1 MKKIALIPAR
11 IESKRFYGKLLEKL
25 SGVPIILRTYQSALE
40 TNVFDDVFVVT
51 HNDEIIDLM
60 KSINGKYLKSS
71 SDHESGTDR
80 IAEVSIDLQYD
91 IIVNLQGDEPFI
103 DKLSIEK
110 LVNEFND
117 KEVQMASLMRNFND
131 KDELNNPNN
140 VKVIVDKDYYSINF
154 SRIPMNSDTDNY
166 KHIGVYAFR
175 KETLIEFSK
184 MEKTIMEKKEK
195 IECLRYIENGKKI
208 KMVKTDFSGIS
219 IDTPE
224 DLIRAVVPHSS
235 YFDFIVAVLTRT
247 ILNKRI
253 KFLGKKELFNPLTGL
268 IFKFWGGIPI
278 DREINK
284 NYVETIV
291 ELINKNKINHLAIAP
306 EGTREKVEK
315 WKTGF
320 YYIAHQSRI
329 PIMMTSFDYKNKT
342 VILNKAFYTSG
353 DIEKDFEFL
362 RDKVSSIEPRK

>member
-195 IECLRYIENGKKI
+195 IECLRYIENGKKGYNPGIHEKI
-208 KMVKTDFSGIS
+208 KTCRRHFQMLVEYYDDRLCVNLSKKHFSYYFKGFSGAS
-219 IDTPE
+219 IWRKK
-224 DLIRAVVPHSS
+224 IM
-235 YFDFIVAVLTRT
+235 RT
-247 ILNKRI
+247 NNSL
-253 KFLGKKELFNPLTGL
+253 
-268 IFKFWGGIPI
+268 
-278 DREINK
+278 EIN
-284 NYVETIV
+284 N
-291 ELINKNKINHLAIAP
+291 
-306 EGTREKVEK
+306 
-315 WKTGF
+315 
-320 YYIAHQSRI
+320 
-329 PIMMTSFDYKNKT
+329 
-342 VILNKAFYTSG
+342 ILKDMEYTFQT
-353 DIEKDFEFL
+353 DIL
-362 RDKVSSIEPRK
+362 

>member
-154 SRIPMNSDTDNY
+154 SY
-166 KHIGVYAFR
+166 
-175 KETLIEFSK
+175 EF
-184 MEKTIMEKKEK
+184 
-195 IECLRYIENGKKI
+195 
-208 KMVKTDFSGIS
+208 
-219 IDTPE
+219 
-224 DLIRAVVPHSS
+224 
-235 YFDFIVAVLTRT
+235 
-247 ILNKRI
+247 
-253 KFLGKKELFNPLTGL
+253 
-268 IFKFWGGIPI
+268 
-278 DREINK
+278 
-284 NYVETIV
+284 
-291 ELINKNKINHLAIAP
+291 
-306 EGTREKVEK
+306 
-315 WKTGF
+315 
-320 YYIAHQSRI
+320 
-329 PIMMTSFDYKNKT
+329 
-342 VILNKAFYTSG
+342 
-353 DIEKDFEFL
+353 
-362 RDKVSSIEPRK
+362 